1 MREKQ
6 PKLKVDQLFG
16 PDLIPPAKRFPI
28 GFVCGALLIAIGVV
42 GGFYWGS
49 PWWLQRE
56 LKIRLIEA
64 GDKDQATAA
73 TEGLLQIGDDGLV
86 TVVGAL
92 GHPKL
97 EVARSAQRVLRSKL
111 SAMKTEELVLDPWV
125 KRLATELKE
134 QAGAWGPQAR
144 ELGCELAADILSAYQ
159 TANDSVEG
167 DGLRWA
173 PTRLD
178 CWAVLETHRSELD
191 ASLMQ
196 NRESQFIADS
206 GSLESGSLES
216 GTLEADDG
224 SRLESGDDR
233 QLGSEQDSGLVA
245 TRGSNRTID
254 DAIGGS
260 QAEEDAGISSQ
271 RNLSD
276 QRSRFDP
283 QGETVEVVA
292 EGALT
297 REDSPS
303 SMKILTVS
311 PEGRSTT
318 EMGMQDALSQ
328 GDSTDP
334 AMVQFGKPKI
344 VETHD
349 APMAHISVRSSRGKG
364 DLRRSPALVQ
374 VTPRTLTATGAGDNE
389 VQQVENGIR
398 NLGGIEQ
405 DLSNYE
411 ASWSSKVQTIDA
423 RYPESA
429 IDLSVKETLAV
440 IEYLGSDDP
449 AVQGAAVLELE
460 RRKLTPKEINFA
472 IELLRGDTKRK
483 VELILGLATSGIDNP
498 RPWYVWMAQDKDREV
513 RRVAVHALGGMRD
526 PEVAGIL
533 RELLLR
539 EADPEVEQTLRKI
552 LAEAGR

>member
-6 PKLKVDQLFG
+6 PKLNVDQLFG

-56 LKIRLIEA
+56 LKVRLLEA

-73 TEGLLQIGDDGLV
+73 TEGLLQIGDDGLA

-92 GHPKL
+92 GHPKP
-97 EVARSAQRVLRSKL
+97 EVARSVQRVLRSKL
-111 SAMKTEELVLDPWV
+111 SVMKTDELVSNPWV
-125 KRLATELKE
+125 KRLASELKE

-178 CWAVLETHRSELD
+178 CWAVLETHRSDLG
-191 ASLMQ
+191 ASLNQ
-196 NRESQFIADS
+196 NQERHLVSDSGSLDS
-206 GSLESGSLES
+206 GSLESDTGSL
-216 GTLEADDG
+216 LEK
-224 SRLESGDDR
+224 GDAQ
-233 QLGSEQDSGLVA
+233 QLGSVQGSGLVA
-245 TRGSNRTID
+245 TRGLNRTID

-260 QAEEDAGISSQ
+260 QAEEEAWISSQ
-271 RNLSD
+271 RTLSD
-276 QRSRFDP
+276 PPSLSDP
-283 QGETVEVVA
+283 QEETVEVVA

-303 SMKILTVS
+303 SIQVLTVG
-311 PEGRSTT
+311 PEGRSST
-318 EMGMQDALSQ
+318 ELGTQDGLPRN
-328 GDSTDP
+328 DSTDP

-374 VTPRTLTATGAGDNE
+374 VTPRTLTAAGAGDNE
-389 VQQVENGIR
+389 VRQAEDGIR
-398 NLGGIEQ
+398 NLGKIEE
-405 DLSNYE
+405 DLSHYE

-423 RYPESA
+423 RYPESS

-460 RRKLTPKEINFA
+460 RRKLTPQEINLA

-498 RPWYVWMAQDKDREV
+498 RPWYVWMAQDEDREV

-539 EADPEVEQTLRKI
+539 ESDPEVEQTLRKI
-552 LAEAGR
+552 LSEAGR

>member
-28 GFVCGALLIAIGVV
+28 GFVCGALLIAMGVV

-56 LKIRLIEA
+56 LKVRLMEA

-73 TEGLLQIGDDGLV
+73 TQGLLQIGDDGLV
-86 TVVGAL
+86 AVVGAL
-92 GHPKL
+92 GHPKPD
-97 EVARSAQRVLRSKL
+97 VARSVQRVLRSKL
-111 SAMKTEELVLDPWV
+111 SVMKTEELVSDPWV

-178 CWAVLETHRSELD
+178 CWAVLETHRSELG
-191 ASLMQ
+191 ASLDQ
-196 NRESQFIADS
+196 TQESHSVADAGSLDS
-206 GSLESGSLES
+206 GALDADTGSSLDSGE
-216 GTLEADDG
+216 DG
-224 SRLESGDDR
+224 HLSSVQG
-233 QLGSEQDSGLVA
+233 SGLV
-245 TRGSNRTID
+245 TKRGVSRTID
-254 DAIGGS
+254 DAIGES
-260 QAEEDAGISSQ
+260 LAADEAGISSQ
-271 RNLSD
+271 RSLSD
-276 QRSRFDP
+276 Q
-283 QGETVEVVA
+283 QEEVVEGVA
-292 EGALT
+292 GGALT
-297 REDSPS
+297 GEGSPS
-303 SMKILTVS
+303 SIQVLTVG
-311 PEGRSTT
+311 PEGKSSI
-318 EMGMQDALSQ
+318 ELGAQEGLSQ
-328 GDSTDP
+328 GDSGEP

-349 APMAHISVRSSRGKG
+349 VPMAHISVRSARGKG
-364 DLRRSPALVQ
+364 DLQRSPALVQ
-374 VTPRTLTATGAGDNE
+374 VTPRTLTAGGSGENE
-389 VQQVENGIR
+389 VRQVEDGIR
-398 NLGGIEQ
+398 SLGKIEE

-423 RYPESA
+423 RYPESS

-440 IEYLGSDDP
+440 IEYLRSDDP

-460 RRKLTPKEINFA
+460 RRRLTPQEINLA

-483 VELILGLATSGIDNP
+483 VELILGLATSGINNP
-498 RPWYVWMAQDKDREV
+498 RPWYVWMAQDEDREV
-513 RRVAVHALGGMRD
+513 RRVAIHALGGMRD

-539 EADPEVEQTLRKI
+539 ESDPEVEQTLRRI
-552 LAEAGR
+552 LSEAGR